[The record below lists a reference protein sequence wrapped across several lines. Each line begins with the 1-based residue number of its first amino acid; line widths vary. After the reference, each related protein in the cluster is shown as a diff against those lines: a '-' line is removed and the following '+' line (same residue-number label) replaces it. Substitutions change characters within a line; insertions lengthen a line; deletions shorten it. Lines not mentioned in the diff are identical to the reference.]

1 MSPRLH
7 SYRERLYANIYDC
20 AALDDGQDWRHIF
33 GNSNV
38 GDQFRTNLQVAGQ
51 IGFDQTFVI
60 CNIYARTNVR
70 CTPMSDADREVARD
84 MFLEGRD
91 DEGLLLM
98 LQAGDWER
106 SPLTRAFDEW
116 AHSCR
121 ARLVVGQKP
130 MFELNVHDLMGG
142 PAFSGSPTP
151 PAADDDMP
159 PGPPAWR
166 RHIARA
172 IIVPVR
178 QNLHVELTAHPS
190 AGEAFRR
197 ALANAPTMATKPLLW
212 IHLEGLLSRDVG

>member
-7 SYRERLYANIYDC
+7 TYRERLYANIYDC
-20 AALDDGQDWRHIF
+20 AALDDHQDWQNIF
-33 GNSNV
+33 GNRNV
-38 GDQFRTNLQVAGQ
+38 GDQFRTNLQVAGAV
-51 IGFDQTFVI
+51 GFDQTFVI

-70 CTPMSDADREVARD
+70 RTPMSDDEREVARD

-121 ARLVVGQKP
+121 ARLIVGQKP
-130 MFELNVHDLMGG
+130 MFTLNVHDLMGG
-142 PAFSGSPTP
+142 PAFSGPPPVPGGTTP
-151 PAADDDMP
+151 GWP
-159 PGPPAWR
+159 PEELAAWR
-166 RHIARA
+166 KHIARP

-178 QNLHVELTAHPS
+178 QNIEVQLIAQVAAGDRPGVHAPHGDAAVAVDPS
-190 AGEAFRR
+190 
-197 ALANAPTMATKPLLW
+197 
-212 IHLEGLLSRDVG
+212 